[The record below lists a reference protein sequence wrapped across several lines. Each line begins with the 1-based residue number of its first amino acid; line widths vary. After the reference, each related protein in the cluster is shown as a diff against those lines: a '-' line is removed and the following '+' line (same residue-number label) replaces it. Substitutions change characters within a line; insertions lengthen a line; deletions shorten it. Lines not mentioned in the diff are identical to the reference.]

1 MENKRRMTR
10 QMTESEGGD
19 PAALFEGIR
28 TEAGEVLVG
37 NREILEGLTVA
48 LFTRGHVLLEGVP
61 GVAKTTIATLFART
75 LGFDHRR
82 IQMTPDLLPA
92 DITGTRIYRAE
103 TGEFDLQKGP
113 VFSNLVVVDEINR
126 ATPKTQSALL
136 EAMQE
141 GQVTI
146 EGETHDLPEPFMV
159 VATQNPIEMEGTF
172 GLPEAQRDRFLA
184 KLRVGIPD
192 RSLESELLDAFDA
205 DPDQDSGDI
214 DPVVDADGILTAQR
228 AVDDVFLN
236 EAVRDYILDIAER
249 TRESSDVA
257 YGASP
262 RAAIALLQASKARA
276 AIRGRSYVI
285 PDDPKALAEP
295 VLAHRLV
302 LSTDAELSDV
312 APRAVIRDILAAVT
326 PPDAGADYANAS
338 AESKATTPVGDG
350 GDAPEGTDGPDD

>member
-1 MENKRRMTR
+1 MTNEET
-10 QMTESEGGD
+10 MGD
-19 PAALFEGIR
+19 PAELFDGIR
-28 TEAGEVLVG
+28 TEAGQVLVG
-37 NREILEGLTVA
+37 NREILEGLTIA

-75 LGFDHRR
+75 LGFDYRR
-82 IQMTPDLLPA
+82 VQMTPDLLPA

-113 VFSNLVVVDEINR
+113 IFSNLVVVDEINR

-146 EGETHDLPEPFMV
+146 EGETHDLPEPFMI

-192 RSLESELLDAFDA
+192 RSLETELLDAFD
-205 DPDQDSGDI
+205 DEPDQDSGDVEPI
-214 DPVVDADGILTAQR
+214 VDGDGILAAQR
-228 AVDDVFLN
+228 AVDGVFLN
-236 EAVRDYILDIAER
+236 AEVRDYILDIVEG
-249 TRESSDVA
+249 TRASADVA

-312 APRAVIRDILAAVT
+312 APRAVIRDVLAAVT
-326 PPDAGADYANAS
+326 PPDAGADYTNAS
-338 AESKATTPVGDG
+338 AETTAATPVGDG
-350 GDAPEGTDGPDD
+350 GDAPNADGTDD

>member
-1 MENKRRMTR
+1 MT
-10 QMTESEGGD
+10 TEETMGD
-19 PAALFEGIR
+19 PAALFDGIR
-28 TEAGEVLVG
+28 TEAGQVLVG
-37 NREILEGLTVA
+37 NREILEGLTIA

-75 LGFDHRR
+75 LGFDYRR

-113 VFSNLVVVDEINR
+113 IFSNLVVVDEINR

-192 RSLESELLDAFDA
+192 RSLETELLDAFDA
-205 DPDQDSGDI
+205 DPAQDSD
-214 DPVVDADGILTAQR
+214 DVTPVVDADGILAAQR

-236 EAVRDYILDIAER
+236 AEVRDYVLDIVER
-249 TRESSDVA
+249 TRESADVA

-276 AIRGRSYVI
+276 AIRGRSYAI

-312 APRAVIRDILAAVT
+312 APRAVIRNVLADVT
-326 PPDAGADYANAS
+326 PPDASADYTHAS
-338 AESKATTPVGDG
+338 AETTAATPVGDG
-350 GDAPEGTDGPDD
+350 GDAPDDADGTDD

>member
-1 MENKRRMTR
+1 MKDEETM
-10 QMTESEGGD
+10 GD
-19 PAALFEGIR
+19 PAELFDGIR
-28 TEAGEVLVG
+28 TEAGQVLVG
-37 NREILEGLTVA
+37 NREILEGLTIA

-75 LGFDHRR
+75 LGFDYRR

-113 VFSNLVVVDEINR
+113 IFSNLVVVDEINR

-192 RSLESELLDAFDA
+192 RSLETELLDAFDA
-205 DPDQDSGDI
+205 EPAQDSD
-214 DPVVDADGILTAQR
+214 DVEPVVDSGGILAAQR

-236 EAVRDYILDIAER
+236 EEVREYILDIVER
-249 TRESSDVA
+249 TRESTDIA

-262 RAAIALLQASKARA
+262 RAAIALLQASKALA

-312 APRAVIRDILAAVT
+312 APRAVIRDVLAAVT
-326 PPDAGADYANAS
+326 PPDASADYTNANA
-338 AESKATTPVGDG
+338 ETTVTTPVGDG
-350 GDAPEGTDGPDD
+350 GDAPEDVDGSDD